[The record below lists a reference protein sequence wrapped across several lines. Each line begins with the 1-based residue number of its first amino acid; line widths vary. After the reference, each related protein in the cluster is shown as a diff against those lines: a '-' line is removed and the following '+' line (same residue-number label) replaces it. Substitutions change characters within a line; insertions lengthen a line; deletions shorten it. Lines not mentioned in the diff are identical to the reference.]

1 MRIWTYIRPF
11 SYREEDYVVEVAA
24 HMTRNVSRLWR
35 GAELL
40 DEQSVQHMDGIQ
52 TCVHAL
58 PAEAGEDTRVATR
71 VSSPASAGSACTHVW
86 IPSMCWTDCSSNSSA
101 PRHNRETFRVI

>member
-58 PAEAGEDTRVATR
+58 PAEAGEDTRVE
-71 VSSPASAGSACTHVW
+71 VG
-86 IPSMCWTDCSSNSSA
+86 M
-101 PRHNRETFRVI
+101 